1 MKSFSRTSRIADQM
15 QRDLAQVIRT
25 ELKDPR
31 VSLITIQ
38 SVDVSPDYAHAKI
51 FFTQLSDGKDAKA
64 CTDALNHAA
73 GFLRHHLA
81 ERLGL
86 RIMPALRFVYDESVE
101 RGIHLSQLIDT
112 AIRSESDSGD
122 EPEQ

>member
-1 MKSFSRTSRIADQM
+1 MKTFSRTSRIGDQM

-31 VSLITIQ
+31 VGLITIQ
-38 SVDVSPDYAHAKI
+38 SVDISPDYAHAKI
-51 FFTQLSDGKDAKA
+51 FFTQLGDAKDVKA
-64 CTDALNHAA
+64 CAAALNHAA

-86 RIMPALRFVYDESVE
+86 RTMPALRFVYDESVE

-112 AIRSESDSGD
+112 AIRSESHSGD
-122 EPEQ
+122 EPEN

>member
-1 MKSFSRTSRIADQM
+1 MKSYSRTSRIADQM

-25 ELKDPR
+25 EVKDPR
-31 VSLITIQ
+31 VGLVTIQ

-51 FFTQLSDGKDAKA
+51 FFTQLGEAKNAKA
-64 CTDALNHAA
+64 CTEALNHAA

-81 ERLGL
+81 ERLGM
-86 RIMPALRFVYDESVE
+86 RIMPVLHFVYDESVE

-112 AIRSESDSGD
+112 AIRSEHDPD
-122 EPEQ
+122 AEPGK

>member
-1 MKSFSRTSRIADQM
+1 MKSYSRTSRIADQM

-38 SVDVSPDYAHAKI
+38 SIDVSPDYAHAKV
-51 FFTQLSDGKDAKA
+51 FFTQLGEAKNTKA

-81 ERLGL
+81 ERLGI
-86 RIMPALRFVYDESVE
+86 RTMPALRFVYDESVE

-112 AIRSESDSGD
+112 AIRSESDSD
-122 EPEQ
+122 VAPDK